1 MRFSRGLVCSLVTW
15 CIALPALSDDLDAPV
30 TGQYKAAS
38 AKAIVESLGKQANVN
53 LTTSAALSSEPLI
66 VSVDKAPLKDVMAK
80 IATALFAE
88 WQKEPTGYRLVRTPQ
103 TSRAMAQADIDYFS
117 NAIKSRL
124 AQLAKEA
131 SEFGAYTAE
140 KARAQAEI
148 EQRNRAA
155 FDEMMRQGGGN
166 VTGQRI
172 TPPVTP
178 ISYTLKQILGSWNPN
193 ELASLPIR
201 SRTVY
206 AMTPNANQR
215 PMPGA
220 ASNLLRNYAAI
231 HSLYLQALN
240 DLPKPSTDRGM
251 IMLDGMATKP
261 MKGQLSEAHLIF
273 ARERWD
279 SVTAT
284 LRVYDSEGVVAA
296 ENTTVLNFTA
306 DPNAPPTGS
315 TGADEEK
322 IALSDLAKRH
332 GALIQYT
339 PARSP
344 GDIMVVGG
352 LARGGGRR
360 TIASVEMSAPGG
372 SGPAPLPKPE
382 LTREWRDLLG
392 DPNKN
397 EPLSFAASEFAVG
410 TASGLRKNLVASL
423 GDDTIVPLGARF
435 ESSMRPSEF
444 LLALK
449 TLHHR
454 VTVENGW
461 IVIRP
466 EMPTVASNSR
476 VSRTAAASLLKSIV
490 SSGRLT
496 LDAAAQF
503 VQGLQGPYQGGF
515 LDRYVGLFDR
525 DSRLHFI
532 NLAQTQFDMCKLYGS
547 LDAMKRQQL
556 AGGARLNIAAM
567 SIQQREIV
575 AHMLFHSPDG
585 PEFEVPN
592 QGGPNEVNRS
602 VARISGEPNMVFT
615 GMIDRLAFER
625 TEYLAPG
632 LPSAGVLTLELE
644 SEPAVYA
651 TSSTADEGRFFTA
664 QEYGLYR
671 GLMANNGVLPR
682 AEFPLYDKF
691 RLAKRTILAFHFQ
704 IDANVSLDR
713 MLRDASVDQ
722 NSGTMAYEQLPED
735 FRKAVESMNVRFGPP
750 PPPGAKAI

>member
-1 MRFSRGLVCSLVTW
+1 MGLFRGFLCVALTW
-15 CIALPALSDDLDAPV
+15 AVIQPALSDELDAPV
-30 TGQYKAAS
+30 SGQFKAAS
-38 AKAIVESLGKQANVN
+38 AKTIVETLGKQANVN
-53 LTTSAALSSEPLI
+53 LSTSSQLASEPLI
-66 VSVDKAPLKDVMAK
+66 VCVDKVPLKDAMAK
-80 IATALFAE
+80 IASALFAD

-103 TSRAMAQADIDYFS
+103 TSKAMLQADIDYFGA
-117 NAIKSRL
+117 AIKARL

-140 KARAQAEI
+140 KARAQAEV

-155 FDEMMRQGGGN
+155 FDDMMRQGGGN
-166 VTGQRI
+166 ISGQRI
-172 TPPVTP
+172 TAPVTP
-178 ISYTLKQILGSWNPN
+178 IAHTLKQILGSWNPS
-193 ELASLPIR
+193 EMGSLPLC

-215 PMPGA
+215 PMPGTA
-220 ASNLLRNYAAI
+220 TAMLRSYAAI
-231 HSLYLQALN
+231 HALYAQALN
-240 DLPKPSTDRGM
+240 DLPKPSSEHGV
-251 IMLDGMATKP
+251 IMLDGGITKP

-279 SVTAT
+279 SITVT
-284 LRVYDSEGVVAA
+284 LRVYDAEGMVVA
-296 ENTTVLNFTA
+296 ENTTVINLTA
-306 DPNAPPTGS
+306 DPNAPPTGGGS
-315 TGADEEK
+315 GEEEK

-344 GDIMVVGG
+344 GDIMVVG
-352 LARGGGRR
+352 APSRGVTRR
-360 TIASVEMSAPGG
+360 ITAAVEIAAPGG

-382 LTREWRDLLG
+382 LSRDWRDILG
-392 DPNKN
+392 DPNRN
-397 EPLSFAASEFAVG
+397 EPLSFAASEFAIG
-410 TASGLRKNLVASL
+410 TAIGLRKNLVASL
-423 GDDTIVPLGARF
+423 GDDTIVPLGAKF
-435 ESSMRPSEF
+435 ESSLRPTEF

-454 VTVENGW
+454 VADENGW
-461 IVIRP
+461 LTIRP
-466 EMPTVASNSR
+466 EIPSATSQAR
-476 VSRTAAASLLKSIV
+476 VSRVAATALLKSIT

-503 VQGLQGPYQGGF
+503 VQGMQSPYSGGF
-515 LDRYVGLFDR
+515 LDRYIGLFHR
-525 DSRLHFI
+525 DSRLYFM

-556 AGGARLNIAAM
+556 AGGASLNIATM
-567 SIQQREIV
+567 SIQQRETV

-602 VARISGEPNMVFT
+602 FARVSGEPNMVFT

-632 LPSAGVLTLELE
+632 LPSGGTLALELE

-664 QEYGLYR
+664 HEYGLYR
-671 GLMANNGVLPR
+671 SIMSNNSSLPR
-682 AEFPLYDKF
+682 ADFPLFDKF
-691 RLAKRTILAFHFQ
+691 RLGRRTMLAFHFQ
-704 IDANVSLDR
+704 INQNVSLDR

-750 PPPGAKAI
+750 PPPRATAI